1 VPVGPVASGLATN
14 WRRELART
22 VGKEGQDAHAGR
34 RARLRGEVV
43 RPTIPIDELTAY
55 IFGGDQSSLAAEVG
69 PWLIASPRFR
79 AFAET
84 YRDKIRKKARGM
96 RDDEGRRDLAFELAI
111 AVRLLQDRRF
121 ALEYEPYGVGQ
132 RAPDFCV
139 TFRSKLRFNVEVRR
153 LRRPAMT
160 PGTSADRS
168 PLIRAVCDKL
178 GQLRPAMI
186 NVLVVGSDGPF
197 SAAEALVPAMLW
209 LQDRATH
216 KDEALFLQR
225 GFTGVRDFLRHY
237 QRLSGAIWLAGE
249 SNAPR
254 TSLWRNPQA
263 RHPLPADLARVLSD
277 TERCA

>member
-1 VPVGPVASGLATN
+1 VG
-14 WRRELART
+14 
-22 VGKEGQDAHAGR
+22 
-34 RARLRGEVV
+34 
-43 RPTIPIDELTAY
+43 RPTIPLDELIAY
-55 IFGGDQSSLAAEVG
+55 IFGGDHSPLAAEVG
-69 PWLIASPRFR
+69 SSLVESPRFR

-96 RDDEGRRDLAFELAI
+96 RDDEGRRDLAFELAV
-111 AVRLLQDRRF
+111 AVRLLQEHRF
-121 ALEYEPYGVGQ
+121 ALEYESYGMNQ
-132 RAPDFCV
+132 RAPDFRV

-153 LRRPAMT
+153 LRRPAPT
-160 PGTSADRS
+160 PGMSTDQA

-178 GQLRPAMI
+178 GQLPPAMI
-186 NVLVVGSDGPF
+186 NVLVLGADGPP

-225 GFTGVRDFLRHY
+225 GFTSTRDFIRHY
-237 QRLSGAIWLAGE
+237 QRLSAAIWLAGE
-249 SNAPR
+249 SNPPR

-263 RHPLPADLARVLSD
+263 RHPLPVDLARLLGN